1 MNEDNRNARPEAT
14 ASLVEV
20 LDAAATRR
28 RAEAD
33 GEQSGASI
41 NVTELAADDPLA
53 QLLHR
58 ASDVPQRP
66 GESS

>member
-1 MNEDNRNARPEAT
+1 MNEDNRTARPETT

-20 LDAAATRR
+20 LDAAAARR

-33 GEQSGASI
+33 DEQSGASI

-53 QLLHR
+53 QLLHQ
-58 ASDVPQRP
+58 ANEAPQRP